1 MDKIAAVEIRKP
13 EKLMY
18 FKIPSENKI
27 EVHPKDYVLVEFT
40 SGTIDYGKVYK
51 IMEQKGFFSI
61 TISGKVLRKLE
72 EKDFTKI
79 QENEE
84 KAEEAFNICLKKIK
98 DYNLPM
104 RLIKAD
110 FSYDRTKVTFY
121 YWAEGRIDFRKLVR
135 DLAKIFN
142 CRIEMRQIGLRDEAK
157 IKGGYGICG
166 RELCCISFL
175 KDIEPITMR
184 MVKNQKLPLDM
195 NKITGLCG
203 RLLCCLSYEDEF
215 YRREKVEKK

>member
-1 MDKIAAVEIRKP
+1 K
-13 EKLMY
+13 
-18 FKIPSENKI
+18 
-27 EVHPKDYVLVEFT
+27 PKDLVLVEFT
-40 SGTIDYGKVYK
+40 QGTVDYGKIYK
-51 IMEQKGFFSI
+51 ILELKSI
-61 TISGKVLRKLE
+61 FPQTISGKVLRKLNE
-72 EKDFTKI
+72 RDIIII
-79 QENEE
+79 QENNE
-84 KAEEAFNICLKKIK
+84 KKKEAFNICLEKIK
-98 DYNLPM
+98 SYNLPM
-104 RLIKAD
+104 RLIDAD
-110 FSYDRTKVTFY
+110 FSYDKTKLTFY

-166 RELCCISFL
+166 RELCCITFL
-175 KDIEPITMR
+175 KEFESITMR

-215 YRREKVEKK
+215 YKKETVEKK

>member
-1 MDKIAAVEIRKP
+1 MDKIALIEIRKV
-13 EKLMY
+13 EKNLY
-18 FKIPSENKI
+18 FKLPDEIDVK
-27 EVHPKDYVLVEFT
+27 PKDLVLVEFT
-40 SGTIDYGKVYK
+40 QGTVDYGKIYK
-51 IMEQKGFFSI
+51 ILELKSI
-61 TISGKVLRKLE
+61 FPQTISGKVLRKLNE
-72 EKDFTKI
+72 RDIIII
-79 QENEE
+79 QENNE
-84 KAEEAFNICLKKIK
+84 KKKEAFNICLEKIK
-98 DYNLPM
+98 SYNLPM
-104 RLIKAD
+104 RLIDAD
-110 FSYDRTKVTFY
+110 FSYDKTKLTFY

-166 RELCCISFL
+166 RELCCITFL
-175 KDIEPITMR
+175 KEFESITMR

-215 YRREKVEKK
+215 YKKETVEKK

>member
-1 MDKIAAVEIRKP
+1 MDKIALIEIRKV
-13 EKLMY
+13 EKNLY
-18 FKIPSENKI
+18 FKLPDEIDVK
-27 EVHPKDYVLVEFT
+27 PKDVVLVEFT
-40 SGTIDYGKVYK
+40 QGTVDYGKIYK
-51 IMEQKGFFSI
+51 ILELKSI
-61 TISGKVLRKLE
+61 FPQTISGKVLRKLNE
-72 EKDFTKI
+72 RDIIII
-79 QENEE
+79 QENNE
-84 KAEEAFNICLKKIK
+84 KKKEAFNICLEKIK
-98 DYNLPM
+98 SYNLPM
-104 RLIKAD
+104 RLIDAD
-110 FSYDRTKVTFY
+110 FSYDKTKLTFY

-166 RELCCISFL
+166 RELCCITFL
-175 KDIEPITMR
+175 KEFESITMR

-215 YRREKVEKK
+215 YKKETVEKK

>member
-1 MDKIAAVEIRKP
+1 MDKIALIEIRKI
-13 EKLMY
+13 EKNLY
-18 FKIPSENKI
+18 FKLSNEIDVK
-27 EVHPKDYVLVEFT
+27 PKDFVLVEFT
-40 SGTIDYGKVYK
+40 QGTVDYGKIYK
-51 IMEQKGFFSI
+51 ILELKSVFSP
-61 TISGKVLRKLE
+61 TISGKVLRRLN
-72 EKDFTKI
+72 EKDFIVI
-79 QENEE
+79 QENNE
-84 KAEEAFNICLKKIK
+84 KKKEAFNICIEKIK
-98 DYNLPM
+98 SYNLPM
-104 RLIKAD
+104 RLIEAD
-110 FSYDRTKVTFY
+110 FSYDKTKLTFY

-166 RELCCISFL
+166 RELCCITFL
-175 KDIEPITMR
+175 KEFESITMR

-215 YRREKVEKK
+215 YRKETVEKK